1 MFRTYCAPTGKFLFD
16 SFLKVL
22 LDLEIE
28 LGSLYEQNNVDFNSG
43 IVVFLLLFVLKKGS
57 VLHTIHA

>member
-16 SFLKVL
+16 LFLKVL

-43 IVVFLLLFVLKKGS
+43 IVVFLLFILKKGS